1 MRKLTP
7 EQKERLKKARRETY
21 LKMKEKRDNDPGYI
35 ALKEA
40 QKKRQKEA
48 YQKVKKNLK
57 AKKDAVKAEERRER
71 EQALLKTLMKASDLD
86 PDDPGFRNH
95 D

>member
-1 MRKLTP
+1 
-7 EQKERLKKARRETY
+7 
-21 LKMKEKRDNDPGYI
+21 MKEKRDNDPKYI

-48 YQKVKKNLK
+48 YQKVKQSLK
-57 AKKDAVKAEERRER
+57 AKKDAEKAEERRER
-71 EQALLKTLMKASDLD
+71 EQALLKMIGRASDLD